1 MKVSFIGG
9 GKMAESIV
17 HGVLAGKLAA
27 PGDIA
32 IGEPVAERRAFLSS
46 EFGVSPV
53 ADNLE
58 AADGAD
64 LVVLAV

>member
-1 MKVSFIGG
+1 
-9 GKMAESIV
+9 MAESIV

-58 AADGAD
+58 AVSGGRPRRARG
-64 LVVLAV
+64 